1 MMSVEELHPPGA
13 EHPRMLLLRM
23 PVRSFSIDEVALAD
37 ADEVAT
43 FAIEKRRDE
52 HLSGRWLLG
61 QAVEA
66 WGLDSAGL
74 MVHRT
79 EHRAPY
85 LCHIPGLW
93 RNTPLP
99 SISIGHASGWAF
111 VALIEHGWRI
121 GVDAESATR
130 GLQENAFS
138 MMCKGEEL
146 LALQND
152 PSHAIELWV
161 AKESVQKALGLG
173 MHLNPR
179 DIGIPIG
186 VSNTKISIEN
196 FNLQLV
202 NWVFDNMQMSVAWGK
217 FSLSIRTPED
227 ALLDATRAAM
237 QDGDWGVGCKTT
249 RGNC

>member
-1 MMSVEELHPPGA
+1 MSVEELHPPGVNQ
-13 EHPRMLLLRM
+13 PRMLLLRM
-23 PVRSFSIDEVALAD
+23 PVRSFSIDEVALAN

-66 WGLDSAGL
+66 WGLDIAGL
-74 MVHRT
+74 SVHRT
-79 EHRAPY
+79 DHRAPY
-85 LCHIPGLW
+85 LRHIPGLW

-111 VALIEHGWRI
+111 VAIIEHGWRI
-121 GVDAESATR
+121 GIDAESANR
-130 GLQENAFS
+130 GLQENAFNL
-138 MMCKGEEL
+138 MCKGEEL
-146 LALQND
+146 LALQNA

-161 AKESVQKALGLG
+161 AKEAVQKALGLG

-186 VSNTKISIEN
+186 VPHATITIEN
-196 FNLQLV
+196 LNLQLV
-202 NWVFDNMQMSVAWGK
+202 NWVNESMQMSLAWGQ

-237 QDGDWGVGCKTT
+237 QEGEWGVGCKTT